1 MKKVDSMRFS
11 LFIIIFILI
20 GCEKKDSN
28 NFHQVVINDT
38 LTGYGQM
45 QDSIK
50 IGYWKYYNSEK
61 KVIAISE
68 YKILNNKSYLNQEIA
83 FDKNGDTIPN
93 RSSYFLFEFKDN
105 DKVDIKFKK
114 ILDQESYSF
123 FVYSDKINSNF
134 SNVDDIKL
142 DTIFFKD
149 DRITINTSKD
159 YLRGLIREI
168 KFTSDTSFMDR
179 DVYVDINKNS
189 KDISTVSKQ

>member
-1 MKKVDSMRFS
+1 MRY
-11 LFIIIFILI
+11 IILI
-20 GCEKKDSN
+20 ILMLVLTGCRKDKPN
-28 NFHQVVINDT
+28 AIHEVVINDT

-45 QDSIK
+45 WDSIK

-68 YKILNNKSYLNQEIA
+68 YKMLNNKSYLNQEIA

-105 DKVDIKFKK
+105 GKVHIKFKK

-123 FVYSDKINSNF
+123 FVYSDKINSDF

-142 DTIFFKD
+142 DTIFFED
-149 DRITINTSKD
+149 DRITINLSKD

-189 KDISTVSKQ
+189 KDISTVVKK